1 MTNIERDSQKVPP
14 YPLGMK
20 KAIRIV
26 IAALF
31 LQTLV
36 GVQVSNAAV
45 APLRIISAAAQ
56 GEQIVVAWTPQKLA
70 RKDFYVVEFAKVS
83 PNKNAKVIQTKGTKI
98 VAKLDPFSKY
108 TVRVRQALNP
118 KKWTAP
124 RSFMTSTSST
134 VDLTT
139 LNVTTTGAEI
149 VWNTV
154 NGATSYHVY
163 ADGKLLTITTEL
175 SHTITG
181 LLPGSVNT
189 YSVSAI
195 GNSIEGPKSK
205 GFNVITLIDTP
216 VAPKLSDIT
225 SNQVTASWEVDK
237 NALSYE
243 VVLYDALGTTALLTN
258 KVEGSIGKTTFS
270 ALNLQTTY
278 SVGIKNVYA
287 NSASKQSPL
296 SQFITLKPA
305 LTGVITTNV
314 TTTSATLN
322 WASLPGVQS
331 YEVYRDN
338 APIAANVSLLT
349 VNSVSYNFTG
359 LLPGNTYKFSVRAS
373 YLDGTKTL
381 AFTDLVDITQTL
393 ATDPSFAPVAA
404 SGVTPAISLPYAT
417 VPIVGATISASNGLW
432 TGTPAV
438 ASYAY
443 QWQRSLDGGTTW
455 SNLPGQTGFTYKV
468 TASDYP
474 FRLRFRVTATNAN
487 GSTSINST
495 TSGAVAE
502 SFNIQIP
509 IVRGNLVVGQLLEVT
524 DGVWTTEYPL
534 TFRYQW
540 VRGTSS
546 ISGATSPSYRLTDAD
561 VDQDISVSVIAYST
575 LGSVPATSTR
585 RSAVGAAGNTVAPAV
600 TGTVKIYNTLTT
612 TAGTWLNT
620 PTLTYQWQRS
630 SDGIFWNN
638 IASATDSTYVI
649 AIGDAGYFI
658 RSQVFGTKTISTTTY
673 VYTSSSASTV
683 VVPAPIAIST
693 AAPVVSG
700 SWTTGST
707 LATTNGSWTSGG
719 TFTYQWQRKT
729 ESGQWTS
736 ITGATSSTYVLTTA
750 DAANYVRVQVYLN
763 GGSGSDGIAYS
774 VPTAKVGAPYNTVA
788 PALSGTLR
796 VGVAQ
801 TVSNGTWSGSPTFT
815 YQWQTSADGIAWA
828 NIDGGT
834 SATYTPTYTVA
845 KLRLRAVVSA
855 RNDVDTATAISQV
868 VQGFLAP
875 IATVIPAIT
884 VVGANPVEAG
894 EVLTTDAGTW
904 PSTSSGYLYGWQRSS
919 DNGVTWTDIGGA
931 TATTYTLLA
940 GDVGYRIRSQVTVAT
955 NTGSSTAYS
964 LPTVPVAP

>member
-1 MTNIERDSQKVPP
+1 MTKFNQCPIGSQT
-14 YPLGMK
+14 YALAMK
-20 KAIRIV
+20 NAIRIV

-36 GVQVSNAAV
+36 GVQTSNAAT
-45 APLRIISAAAQ
+45 APLRILSAALQ
-56 GEQIVVAWTPQKLA
+56 GEQVVVAWTPQKLA
-70 RKDFYVVEFAKVS
+70 RKDFYVVEFTKVS
-83 PNKNAKVIQTKGTKI
+83 PTKSAKVIQTKGSKI

-108 TVRVRQALNP
+108 TVRVRQALKP

-124 RSFMTSTSST
+124 RSFTTTTLST
-134 VDLTT
+134 VELTT
-139 LNVTTTGAEI
+139 LNVTTTGAELA
-149 VWNTV
+149 WNTI

-163 ADGKLLTITTEL
+163 ANGKLLTITTEL
-175 SHTITG
+175 SHIVTG
-181 LLPGSVNT
+181 LLPGSINT
-189 YSVSAI
+189 YSVSAV
-195 GNSIEGPKSK
+195 GNSIEGPKSA
-205 GFNVITLIDTP
+205 GLNVTTLIDTP
-216 VAPKLSDIT
+216 VAPTLSGIT
-225 SNQVTASWEVDK
+225 SNLVNASWEIDK
-237 NALSYE
+237 NAVGYE
-243 VVLYDALGTTALLTN
+243 VVLYDSLGTTMLLTN

-270 ALNLQTTY
+270 GLTLQTSY
-278 SVGIKNVYA
+278 AIGIKNVYA

-296 SQFITLKPA
+296 ATFTTLKPA
-305 LTGVITTNV
+305 LTGVITSNV

-322 WASLPGVQS
+322 WVPLPGVS
-331 YEVYRDN
+331 NYEVYRDN
-338 APIAANVSLLT
+338 APVAAATAGLT
-349 VNSVSYNFTG
+349 LNSVSYTWTG

-381 AFTDLVDITQTL
+381 AFTDLVDVTQTL
-393 ATDPSFAPVAA
+393 LTDPSFAPVSVVG
-404 SGVTPAISLPYAT
+404 SGPAIVLPYAT

-438 ASYAY
+438 STYAY

-455 SNLPGQTGFTYKV
+455 TNLTGQVGSTYKV

-474 FRLRFRVTATNAN
+474 FRLRVRVTATNLN
-487 GSTSINST
+487 GSTVANSA

-540 VRGTSS
+540 VRGTST

-561 VDQDISVSVIAYST
+561 VDQDISVSVIAFST

-600 TGTVKIYNTLTT
+600 TGTVKIYNTLTSS
-612 TAGTWLNT
+612 AGTWLNT

-638 IASATDSTYVI
+638 IASATNSTYVI
-649 AIGDAGYFI
+649 AVGDAGYFI
-658 RSQVFGTKTISTTTY
+658 RSQVFGSKTISGTTY

-707 LATTNGSWTSGG
+707 LSTTNGSWTSGG
-719 TFTYQWQRKT
+719 TFTYQWQRST
-729 ESGQWTS
+729 DNSTWTS
-736 ITGATSSTYVLTTA
+736 ITGATASTYVLTA
-750 DAANYVRVQVYLN
+750 DDASKFVRVQVYLN

-828 NIDGGT
+828 NISGAT
-834 SATYTPTYTVA
+834 SATYTPTYTIA
-845 KLRLRAVVSA
+845 NLRLRSVVSA
-855 RNDVDTATAISQV
+855 TNAVDTATATSQV

-875 IATVIPAIT
+875 IATAIPAIT
-884 VVGANPVEAG
+884 GTVEAD

-919 DNGVTWTDIGGA
+919 DNGATWTDIGGA

-964 LPTVPVAP
+964 LPTVAVAP

>member
-1 MTNIERDSQKVPP
+1 MTAFIGRSTDSQT
-14 YPLGMK
+14 YALRMK

-45 APLRIISAAAQ
+45 APLRVISTALQ
-56 GEQIVVAWTPQKLA
+56 GEQVVVAWTAQKLA

-83 PNKNAKVIQTKGTKI
+83 PTKSVKNIQTKGTKI

-124 RSFMTSTSST
+124 RSFTTSTSST

-139 LNVTTTGAEI
+139 LNVTTTGAELA
-149 VWNTV
+149 WNTV

-175 SHTITG
+175 SHTLTG

-216 VAPKLSDIT
+216 VAPKLSGIT

-237 NALSYE
+237 NAVSYE

-258 KVEGSIGKTTFS
+258 KVEGSIDKTTFS
-270 ALNLQTTY
+270 GLTLQTTY
-278 SVGIKNVYA
+278 SVGIKNVYP
-287 NSASKQSPL
+287 NSSSKQSPL
-296 SQFITLKPA
+296 AQFTTLKPA
-305 LTGVITTNV
+305 LTGVMTTNV

-322 WASLPGVQS
+322 WSPLPGVNT

-338 APIAANVSLLT
+338 AIVAANVALLT
-349 VNSVSYNFTG
+349 TNSVSYTWTG

-381 AFTDLVDITQTL
+381 AFTDLVDVTQTL
-393 ATDPSFAPVAA
+393 ATDPSFAPVSATG
-404 SGVTPAISLPYAT
+404 SGPAIVLPYAT
-417 VPIVGATISASNGLW
+417 VPIVGATISASNGVW

-438 ASYAY
+438 STYAY

-455 SNLPGQTGFTYKV
+455 SNLVGQTGSTYKV

-474 FRLRFRVTATNAN
+474 FRLRVRVTATNLN
-487 GSTSINST
+487 GSTVANSA
-495 TSGAVAE
+495 TSGAVAD
-502 SFNIQIP
+502 SFNVQIP
-509 IVRGNLVVGQLLEVT
+509 IVRGTLVVGQLLEVT
-524 DGVWTTEYPL
+524 DGSWSTDYPL

-540 VRGTSS
+540 LRGSS
-546 ISGATSPSYRLTDAD
+546 TITGATSPSYRLTDAD

-585 RSAVGAAGNTVAPAV
+585 RSAVAAAGNTVAPAV
-600 TGTVKIYNTLTT
+600 TGTVKIYNTLTSS
-612 TAGTWLNT
+612 AGTWVNS

-630 SDGIFWNN
+630 TDGIFWNN
-638 IASATDSTYVI
+638 IASATNSTYVI

-658 RSQVFGTKTISTTTY
+658 RSQVFGSKEISTTTY

-707 LATTNGSWTSGG
+707 LTTTNGSWTSGG
-719 TFTYQWQRKT
+719 TFTYQWQR
-729 ESGQWTS
+729 
-736 ITGATSSTYVLTTA
+736 ST
-750 DAANYVRVQVYLN
+750 
-763 GGSGSDGIAYS
+763 
-774 VPTAKVGAPYNTVA
+774 
-788 PALSGTLR
+788 
-796 VGVAQ
+796 
-801 TVSNGTWSGSPTFT
+801 
-815 YQWQTSADGIAWA
+815 
-828 NIDGGT
+828 
-834 SATYTPTYTVA
+834 
-845 KLRLRAVVSA
+845 
-855 RNDVDTATAISQV
+855 
-868 VQGFLAP
+868 
-875 IATVIPAIT
+875 
-884 VVGANPVEAG
+884 
-894 EVLTTDAGTW
+894 
-904 PSTSSGYLYGWQRSS
+904 
-919 DNGVTWTDIGGA
+919 
-931 TATTYTLLA
+931 
-940 GDVGYRIRSQVTVAT
+940 
-955 NTGSSTAYS
+955 
-964 LPTVPVAP
+964 